1 MNATR
6 VLRASAVAVVAAG
19 VVAVSGCATAD
30 TAAVVNGD
38 RISETEVQE
47 AVTRIKEVVPN
58 AQIDTATALQLLVYA
73 PFVTKVADGA
83 GKGVSDS
90 QVRASMNDTSG
101 KLNDAA
107 VELIRTSD
115 LLNPNNPSGL
125 DQQQQSEAIDALH
138 KAKVTINP
146 RYGTFDPKRIA
157 FDASSPNWIKQQQ
170 SPTPTATPQ
179 G

>member
-19 VVAVSGCATAD
+19 VLAVSGCATAD
-30 TAAVVNGD
+30 TAAVVNGQ
-38 RISETEVQE
+38 RISETEVEQ
-47 AVTRIKEVVPN
+47 AVTSIKEVVPN
-58 AQIDTATALQLLVYA
+58 AQLDTATALTLLVYA
-73 PFVTKVADGA
+73 PFVTPVADRA

-90 QVRASMNDTSG
+90 QVRASMDDSSG
-101 KLNDAA
+101 RLNEAA

-115 LLNPNNPSGL
+115 LLNPNNPSAL
-125 DQQQQSEAIDALH
+125 DQQQQNEAIAALH
-138 KAKVTINP
+138 KAKITINP

-157 FDASSPNWIKQQQ
+157 FDASSPNWIKQPQT
-170 SPTPTATPQ
+170 PTATATPQ

>member
-6 VLRASAVAVVAAG
+6 VLRASAAAVVAAG
-19 VVAVSGCATAD
+19 VLAVSGCATAD

-47 AVTRIKEVVPN
+47 AVTQIKEVVPN
-58 AQIDTATALQLLVYA
+58 AQIDTATALQLLVFA
-73 PFVTKVADGA
+73 PFVVPVANRV

-90 QVRASMNDTSG
+90 QVRASMDDSSG
-101 KLNDAA
+101 RLNDAA
-107 VELIRTSD
+107 LELIRTSD
-115 LLNPNNPSGL
+115 LLNPNNPAAL
-125 DQQQQSEAIDALH
+125 DQQQQNEAIDALH

-157 FDASSPNWIKQQQ
+157 FDASAPNWIKQPA
-170 SPTPTATPQ
+170 PTAPATPQ